1 MTPVYFR
8 NQPVGC
14 TSTIIYQIYQEKMA
28 DIPKKIAG
36 LMCSAII
43 SDTLL
48 FRSPTCTPLDVEAAK
63 WLAAIA
69 GIDARELRARNVWS
83 AALIPQARTPE
94 EIFYQD
100 FKQFEFGELE
110 HRDWSDHVDEQRGAR
125 TY

>member
-63 WLAAIA
+63 RLAAIA
-69 GIDARELRARNVWS
+69 GIECESYAREMF
-83 AALIPQARTPE
+83 AAGSDLQARTRRK
-94 EIFYQD
+94 FFLSGFQAVLN
-100 FKQFEFGELE
+100 LE
-110 HRDWSDHVDEQRGAR
+110 TGTSGSVRSRR
-125 TY
+125 